1 MGFSR
6 HSISFCRVVL
16 LSGSCGDFVEFSLE
30 PLDLM
35 FELPEADTVWSDEH
49 EIRGDPAIVMPGRTR
64 DIDVGARLTWYVF
77 GLTREENESKGIT
90 GESHRR
96 SSPLSLSALLVG
108 DTRLRVDEGLR
119 TAREKRGGHQPR
131 WCALIVTPPSVS
143 QFRHGARSSS
153 R

>member
-90 GESHRR
+90 GEVIDAHLH
-96 SSPLSLSALLVG
+96 SPF
-108 DTRLRVDEGLR
+108 
-119 TAREKRGGHQPR
+119 Q
-131 WCALIVTPPSVS
+131 
-143 QFRHGARSSS
+143 RSSS
-153 R
+153 ETRGFESTRV